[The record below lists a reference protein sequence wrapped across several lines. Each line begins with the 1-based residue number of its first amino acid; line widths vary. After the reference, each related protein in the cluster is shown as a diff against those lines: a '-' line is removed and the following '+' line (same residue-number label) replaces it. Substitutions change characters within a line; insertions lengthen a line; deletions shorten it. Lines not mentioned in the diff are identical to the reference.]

1 MEPADNRFRDIAGS
15 AATPFPDLMND
26 PAYDERE
33 KGFDDLDTCRIC
45 HGEATEEEPLFY
57 PCKCSGSIKFVHQIC
72 LVEWL
77 SHSQKKHCELCKT
90 PFRFTKLYDPN
101 MPQSLPAPL
110 FLKQALIQ
118 CFRTLVTWLR
128 FVLVA
133 FVWLGWL
140 PWSMRAIWRALFWL
154 ADGRWSASDNV
165 RTQAAKN
172 AQEGLGQ
179 LFANGS
185 VANAGV
191 ANSVT
196 STISNAA
203 ISATAVPSAPSSM
216 LDFATHEPL
225 MLTLIKKVMP
235 NLFMPAFTST
245 VGQGN
250 VQNNSTITSTKPR
263 YPSWL
268 SDVKFLNSL
277 TPYPTINN
285 MIMDTLE
292 GQLITL
298 LVVVAFILLFL
309 IREWV
314 VQQQPMANIAEGER
328 EAALQLIA
336 NANNRINDRFN
347 EEGGFGQREA
357 APAQPGNELNNP
369 RAEANEL
376 DNEILPRFAPHSPAP
391 SSNGSDYDLPG
402 YEAELRGLDEND
414 PDYEPE
420 GPPLTARAQA
430 FRDLVARTHGNHEEM
445 LRILREEAHGDD
457 FDWIVNA
464 ITGATVNRDASA
476 GPSSRPGD
484 NDNPENLDGSD
495 AVNSVDG
502 GTNDILLDAH
512 AGPSVQSPVN
522 ESQARDNAS
531 PIVDIQPEERPPQ
544 AIGERIIDW
553 FWGDITPIE
562 RNAEEPVLADEEHIV
577 QDPALEDPFVPLPNR
592 MEDIQANANANAAAG
607 RAGLDPNDVEAV
619 EGDDFEG
626 IMDLIGMQ
634 GPIFGLFQNGV
645 FCALL
650 IAFTVAIGIWLPY
663 LWGKIA
669 LVLLANPLEL
679 VIGVPITAVE
689 VVADIALDTLIGV
702 VGYLMYWFSFVF
714 KIILSPFSAFI
725 PIAEWIPR
733 DKSVTSASLSLID
746 ASSHRLNKVIKAFL
760 VFHESDIPMFSV
772 LSHQALK
779 LHQARLNVVFHW
791 VFVTFKFILHD
802 FPLRIVT
809 LGVPGALSFDLD
821 FSQAKILTSQIQ
833 QQLTNIAKSSVFSMP
848 GTRFMNA
855 SAAKAASATVPVDYE
870 LAVWDSKD
878 RVIAIFMGY
887 LLASMIGLLYLR
899 ITGLLSGANRGQRI
913 EGMLA
918 EVLIQ
923 AGGVMKVILIIGIE
937 MIVFPLYCGS
947 LLDLALLPLFS
958 EATVTSRIAFT
969 AASPLTSLFVHWFVG
984 TCYMFHFALFVSM
997 CRKILRSGV
1006 LYFIRDPDD
1015 PTFHPIRDV
1024 LERTI
1029 TTQLRKIG
1037 FSALVYG
1044 ALVIVCLGGVVWGL
1058 HFALDGVLP
1067 IHWSASAPMLE
1078 FPVDLL
1084 FYNFVLPVIIQ
1095 SFKPSDGFHDIYNWW
1110 FHKCAHFLRLSNFF
1124 FPERHPEEEGYHV
1137 RKTWWAVLSRSK
1149 GDWQHP
1155 VVGNDQL
1162 AAAEREN
1169 REVYFLRDGRYVR
1182 APGSDQVRIPK
1193 GTNVFLEV
1201 TENNDRIDMK
1211 HDPADGLHGRSS
1223 SMFTKVYVPPSFRT
1237 RIAAFILL
1245 IWLFA
1250 ATTGVGITIIPL
1262 IIGRKIIMSYSS
1274 TQAPVNDVYAFSSGL
1289 CVVGAFAYLAY
1300 YSGTALD
1307 FVREHSGGY
1316 IRSPRQA
1323 AQTSLDLM
1331 LHAARL
1337 LYVFIV
1343 AVIVLPS
1350 LFALLTELYVL
1361 IPAHTIIG
1369 DGESHVVHVVQ
1380 DWALGVLYVQMA
1392 VKLTFWQPHSWV
1404 AAAVNS
1410 VFHDGWLK
1418 PNVSIATRALV
1429 LPIILFASV
1438 AIALPLSF
1446 GFIVRWTMFYSH
1458 VEVQPN
1464 IYRYAYP
1471 TTLLIVLFAF
1481 TVHLL
1486 IKRVAVW
1493 RTNIRDEVYLIGE
1506 RLHNFSEKRAR
1517 DVGVSRMMTG

>member
-1 MEPADNRFRDIAGS
+1 MEPADNQFRHNADNTA
-15 AATPFPDLMND
+15 FPDLMND

-101 MPQSLPAPL
+101 MPTSLPAPL
-110 FLKQALIQ
+110 FAKQALIQ

-154 ADGRWSASDNV
+154 ADGRWSANENG
-165 RTQAAKN
+165 RNQAAQT
-172 AQEGLGQ
+172 AQGGLGQ
-179 LFANGS
+179 LFSNGTA
-185 VANAGV
+185 VNA
-191 ANSVT
+191 AITDSIT

-203 ISATAVPSAPSSM
+203 TSSTTAVPSARSSI
-216 LDFATHEPL
+216 LNFSAGEPL
-225 MLTLIKKVMP
+225 MLTLIKKVIP
-235 NLFMPAFTST
+235 TLFMPAFTST

-250 VQNNSTITSTKPR
+250 GQNNVTASSTKPR

-314 VQQQPMANIAEGER
+314 VQQQPMVNIAEGER

-336 NANNRINDRFN
+336 NANNQMNDRVN
-347 EEGGFGQREA
+347 EEGGLGQPEPIPAHPENEVNDGRA
-357 APAQPGNELNNP
+357 AAH
-369 RAEANEL
+369 EL
-376 DNEILPRFAPHSPAP
+376 DDYIHPHFAPPSPGL
-391 SSNGSDYDLPG
+391 SSNDSEYGLPG
-402 YEAELRGLDEND
+402 SEAELRDYHVND
-414 PDYEPE
+414 PEYETE
-420 GPPLTARAQA
+420 GPPPTARALA

-457 FDWIVNA
+457 LDWIVNA
-464 ITGATVNRDASA
+464 ITGATINRDSTA
-476 GPSSRPGD
+476 GPSTRPHD
-484 NDNPENLDGSD
+484 SDNPEVSDSAD
-495 AVNSVDG
+495 AVNLEDG
-502 GTNDILLDAH
+502 GIGNHSPNAD
-512 AGPSVQSPVN
+512 AGPSAQNADHGPPT
-522 ESQARDNAS
+522 RDNTI
-531 PIVDIQPEERPPQ
+531 PIINVQVDDRPPLRFT
-544 AIGERIIDW
+544 ERMFEW
-553 FWGDITPIE
+553 FWGDITPAE
-562 RNAEEPVLADEEHIV
+562 RGTEEPVPEDDEHIV

-592 MEDIQANANANAAAG
+592 MENMQADAAAD
-607 RAGLDPNDVEAV
+607 AGLDPNDIDAI

-626 IMDLIGMQ
+626 IMDLIGMH

-702 VGYLMYWFSFVF
+702 VGYLMYWFSLVF
-714 KIILSPFSAFI
+714 KIVLSPFSALL
-725 PIAEWIPR
+725 PIGEWISR

-746 ASSHRLNKVIKAFL
+746 ASSHRLNKVVKAFL

-779 LHQARLNVVFHW
+779 LHQARLGAVFQS
-791 VFVTFKFILHD
+791 VYATVKFILHD
-802 FPLRIVT
+802 FPLRLVT
-809 LGVPGALSFDLD
+809 LGVPGALSLD
-821 FSQAKILTSQIQ
+821 FDISYFKNLIGQAQ
-833 QQLTNIAKSSVFSMP
+833 QQLITFAKSSLFSMP

-855 SAAKAASATVPVDYE
+855 SAAKAASTTVPVDYD

-887 LLASMIGLLYLR
+887 FLAFMIGLLYLR

-913 EGMLA
+913 EGLLA

-947 LLDLALLPLFS
+947 LLDIALLPLFS
-958 EATVTSRIAFT
+958 DATVASRIDFT

-1024 LERTI
+1024 LERSI

-1058 HFALDGVLP
+1058 HFTLDGVLP

-1084 FYNFVLPVIIQ
+1084 FYNFVLPVVIQ
-1095 SFKPSDGFHDIYNWW
+1095 SFKPSDGLHDLYDWW

-1124 FPERHPEEEGYHV
+1124 FPERHLEEEGYHV
-1137 RKTWWAVLSRSK
+1137 RKTWWGILSRSQ
-1149 GDWQHP
+1149 GDWEHP
-1155 VVGNDQL
+1155 VIGDDQQ

-1169 REVYFLRDGRYVR
+1169 RDVYFMRDGRYVR

-1193 GTNVFLEV
+1193 GNHVFLEV
-1201 TENNDRIDMK
+1201 TEDNERVDRK
-1211 HDPADGLHGRSS
+1211 PDPADGLHGRSS
-1223 SMFTKVYVPPSFRT
+1223 NLFTKVYIPPSFRT

-1262 IIGRKIIMSYSS
+1262 VIGRKIIGSYSS
-1274 TQAPVNDVYAFSSGL
+1274 TPAPVNDVYAFSSGL
-1289 CVVGAFAYLAY
+1289 CVVGALAYLAY
-1300 YSGTALD
+1300 HSSTALE
-1307 FVREHSGGY
+1307 FVREHSSAY
-1316 IRSPRQA
+1316 LRSPRQA
-1323 AQTSLDLM
+1323 AQTSMGLVM
-1331 LHAARL
+1331 HAARL
-1337 LYVFIV
+1337 LYMAQV
-1343 AVIVLPS
+1343 AIILLPS
-1350 LFALLTELYVL
+1350 LFALLTELYAL
-1361 IPAHTIIG
+1361 IPAHTLFG

-1380 DWALGVLYVQMA
+1380 DWALGVLYVQMGI
-1392 VKLTFWQPHSWV
+1392 KLTYWRPHSWL

-1410 VFHDGWLK
+1410 VFQDGWLK
-1418 PNVSIATRALV
+1418 PNVSLATRALV
-1429 LPIILFASV
+1429 FPIILFTAAAV
-1438 AIALPLSF
+1438 TLPLAF
-1446 GFIVRWTMFYSH
+1446 GFIVRWTIFYSY
-1458 VEVQPN
+1458 VGVQPN

-1471 TTLLIVLFAF
+1471 TTLLIVLSVWMA
-1481 TVHLL
+1481 HLL
-1486 IKRVAVW
+1486 LKRVAVW

-1517 DVGVSRMMTG
+1517 DVESKYYLPP

>member
-1 MEPADNRFRDIAGS
+1 MEPADNQFRHHADNTA
-15 AATPFPDLMND
+15 FPDLMND

-110 FLKQALIQ
+110 FAKQALIQ

-154 ADGRWSASDNV
+154 ADGRWSANENV
-165 RTQAAKN
+165 RNQAAQT
-172 AQEGLGQ
+172 AQGGLGQ
-179 LFANGS
+179 LFSNGTA
-185 VANAGV
+185 VNA
-191 ANSVT
+191 AITDSIT

-203 ISATAVPSAPSSM
+203 ISSTTAVPSARSSI
-216 LDFATHEPL
+216 LDFSAGEPL
-225 MLTLIKKVMP
+225 MLTLIKKVIP

-250 VQNNSTITSTKPR
+250 GQNNVTVSSTKPR

-314 VQQQPMANIAEGER
+314 VQQQPMVNIAEGER
-328 EAALQLIA
+328 EAALQLVA

-347 EEGGFGQREA
+347 EQGGLGQPEPIPAHPENEVNDERA
-357 APAQPGNELNNP
+357 AAY
-369 RAEANEL
+369 EL
-376 DNEILPRFAPHSPAP
+376 DNHILPHFAPPSPGL
-391 SSNGSDYDLPG
+391 SSNDSEYGLPG
-402 YEAELRGLDEND
+402 SEAELRDYNVND
-414 PDYEPE
+414 PEYETE
-420 GPPLTARAQA
+420 GPPPTARALA

-457 FDWIVNA
+457 LDWIVNA
-464 ITGATVNRDASA
+464 ITGATINRDSSA
-476 GPSSRPGD
+476 GPSTRPHD
-484 NDNPENLDGSD
+484 SDNPEVSDGTD
-495 AVNSVDG
+495 AVNLEDG
-502 GTNDILLDAH
+502 GVGDHSPDAD
-512 AGPSVQSPVN
+512 AGPSAQNADHGPP
-522 ESQARDNAS
+522 ARDNAI
-531 PIVDIQPEERPPQ
+531 PVANVQVDDRPPL
-544 AIGERIIDW
+544 GFTERVFEW
-553 FWGDITPIE
+553 FWGDITPAE
-562 RNAEEPVLADEEHIV
+562 RGTEEPVPEDDEHIV

-592 MEDIQANANANAAAG
+592 MENMQADAAADAAAAAD
-607 RAGLDPNDVEAV
+607 AGLDPNDIDAI

-626 IMDLIGMQ
+626 IMDLIGMH

-702 VGYLMYWFSFVF
+702 VGYLMYWFSLAF
-714 KIILSPFSAFI
+714 KIVLSPFSALL
-725 PIAEWIPR
+725 PIGGWITK

-779 LHQARLNVVFHW
+779 LHQARLGAVFQSLYAT
-791 VFVTFKFILHD
+791 VKFILHD
-802 FPLRIVT
+802 FPLRLVT
-809 LGVPGALSFDLD
+809 LGVPGALSLD
-821 FSQAKILTSQIQ
+821 FDISYFKNFIGQAQ
-833 QQLTNIAKSSVFSMP
+833 QQLITFAKSSLFSMP

-855 SAAKAASATVPVDYE
+855 SAAKAASATVPVDYD

-887 LLASMIGLLYLR
+887 LLAFMIGLLYLR

-913 EGMLA
+913 EGLLA

-958 EATVTSRIAFT
+958 DATVASRIAFT

-1024 LERTI
+1024 LERSI

-1084 FYNFVLPVIIQ
+1084 FYNFVLPVVIQ
-1095 SFKPSDGFHDIYNWW
+1095 SFKPSDGLHDLYDWW

-1124 FPERHPEEEGYHV
+1124 FPERHLEEEGYHV
-1137 RKTWWAVLSRSK
+1137 RKTWWGILSRSQ
-1149 GDWQHP
+1149 GDWEHP
-1155 VVGNDQL
+1155 VIGDEQQ
-1162 AAAEREN
+1162 AAAELEN
-1169 REVYFLRDGRYVR
+1169 RDVYFMRDGRYVR

-1193 GTNVFLEV
+1193 GNHVFLEV
-1201 TENNDRIDMK
+1201 TEDNERVDRK
-1211 HDPADGLHGRSS
+1211 PDPADGLHGRSS
-1223 SMFTKVYVPPSFRT
+1223 NMFTKVYIPPYFRT

-1262 IIGRKIIMSYSS
+1262 VIGRKIIGSYSS
-1274 TQAPVNDVYAFSSGL
+1274 TPAPVNDVYAFSSGL
-1289 CVVGAFAYLAY
+1289 CVVGALAYLAY
-1300 YSGTALD
+1300 YSSTALG
-1307 FVREHSGGY
+1307 FVREHSGAY
-1316 IRSPRQA
+1316 LRSPRQA
-1323 AQTSLDLM
+1323 AQTSLDLVM
-1331 LHAARL
+1331 QAARL
-1337 LYVFIV
+1337 LYMAQV
-1343 AVIVLPS
+1343 AIILLPS
-1350 LFALLTELYVL
+1350 LFALLTELYIL
-1361 IPAHTIIG
+1361 IPAHTLFG

-1380 DWALGVLYVQMA
+1380 DWALGVLYVQMGI
-1392 VKLTFWQPHSWV
+1392 KLTFWQPHSWL

-1410 VFHDGWLK
+1410 VFQDGWLK
-1418 PNVSIATRALV
+1418 PNASLATRALV
-1429 LPIILFASV
+1429 LPIILFTAAAV
-1438 AIALPLSF
+1438 TLPLLF
-1446 GFIVRWTMFYSH
+1446 GFIVRWTIFYSQ
-1458 VEVQPN
+1458 VGVQPN

-1471 TTLLIVLFAF
+1471 TTLLIVLSVWMA
-1481 TVHLL
+1481 HLL
-1486 IKRVAVW
+1486 LRRVAAW

-1517 DVGVSRMMTG
+1517 DVGVSRVMTG